1 MFDGLAEAS
10 AFGDGD
16 AIREHESPIGLGDE
30 EIHYD
35 GHGMAD
41 AARVFRNVGAEER
54 LGDDF
59 ERESHHVG
67 VDVTGFAGLPSCE
80 H

>member
-1 MFDGLAEAS
+1 MAQAS

-16 AIREHESPIGLGDE
+16 AVGEHESPIRLRDK

-35 GHGMAD
+35 GHGAPD
-41 AARVFRNVGAEER
+41 AERVFGNVGAEER

-67 VDVTGFAGLPSCE
+67 VDVTGFAGLPCCE